1 MKYLKIKYLLL
12 SFLLLQNIAFAHCQ
26 IPCGIYDDKLRIL
39 MINEDLE
46 TIKKSIQQIKELSK
60 KSLLDQNQINRWII
74 TKEQH
79 AQNIQKVISEYFLT
93 QRIKPNSKNYEK
105 KITLLHKLL
114 IAAMKC
120 KQSIK
125 DENIL
130 TCKLLIESFNKLYFN
145 NHDIEHLKN
154 HER

>member
-1 MKYLKIKYLLL
+1 MKYLKIKYLVS
-12 SFLLLQNIAFAHCQ
+12 SFLLLQNIIFCHCQ

-46 TIKKSIQQIKELSK
+46 TIKKSMQQIKELSE
-60 KSLLDQNQINRWII
+60 KSLLDQNQINRWIL

-125 DENIL
+125 DEHIS
-130 TCKLLIESFNKLYFN
+130 TCKLLIESFSELYFD

-154 HER
+154 HKK